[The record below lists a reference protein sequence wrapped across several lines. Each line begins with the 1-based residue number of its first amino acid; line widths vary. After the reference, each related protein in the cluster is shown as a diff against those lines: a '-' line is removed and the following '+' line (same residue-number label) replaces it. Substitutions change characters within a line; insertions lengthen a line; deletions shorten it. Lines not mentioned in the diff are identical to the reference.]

1 MASEVLPALLMA
13 LPAAQGGFTL
23 SFSCYAERLRELG
36 LPVYDGLP
44 VVLALAA
51 TAFLAALGTVIEHSA
66 SIKEVVRVR
75 SAPFPRLLPNCRL
88 QKMIFG
94 SHSR

>member
-1 MASEVLPALLMA
+1 MAIEVLPALLMA

-23 SFSCYAERLRELG
+23 SFSSYAERLRELG
-36 LPVYDGLP
+36 LPVHDGVP

-66 SIKEVVRVR
+66 SIKEVVRVLL
-75 SAPFPRLLPNCRL
+75 LLP
-88 QKMIFG
+88 
-94 SHSR
+94 